1 MTMLKKSMLI
11 LSLAAILVT
20 GCAQEKPKAQ
30 EQPLPQAKPPV
41 QVQTKSNEPVILGK
55 KIIDKYKEGFGTNQR
70 EIIVEERR
78 IQRTLPNGN
87 KKFEIQYYDAKTNER
102 IINYEPKKQTKTY
115 ETLKNEGKDVS
126 DFKSH

>member
-1 MTMLKKSMLI
+1 MMTMFKKSMLV
-11 LSLAAILVT
+11 LSLAAILVA
-20 GCAQEKPKAQ
+20 GCAQEKPKNQ
-30 EQPLPQAKPPV
+30 EQPLPQVKPTVQEQTNKPV
-41 QVQTKSNEPVILGK
+41 VLGK
-55 KIIDKYKEGFGTNQR
+55 KVIDRYKEGFGTNAR
-70 EIIVEERR
+70 EVIVEERR

-115 ETLKNEGKDVS
+115 DALKNEGKDVS